1 MIDKEIFEKMI
12 KDLSDLEEYLE
23 DTGDP
28 EAVFHGDEFGDGF
41 DSGTNHAADKLHD
54 LICYYERMINDMG
67 A

>member
-1 MIDKEIFEKMI
+1 MTEKILEKII

-28 EAVFHGDEFGDGF
+28 GAVFHGDEFGDGF
-41 DSGTNHAADKLHD
+41 NSGTNHAADKIHD
-54 LICYYERMINDMG
+54 LLCDYERLMNDMG